1 MHVTISVTC
10 ASLFQPEKEN
20 HDHFIP
26 LGYIVVGDQDS
37 LRSDYLLTSVTFW
50 SVDSVQLLPLQFI
63 QINSEQCQSVSRSVC
78 RSGVCSHHRHDRNT
92 CCPYFKPHPRP
103 FDDVEPKGQKRQ
115 RTLWVLP
122 RHRASLIHVCLHG
135 DLKLLHVDLCLM
147 ALTSC
152 PDRSIGGERGH
163 PSAEETKA
171 VHYED

>member
-1 MHVTISVTC
+1 MWQLAWLAL
-10 ASLFQPEKEN
+10 ASLFQPAKEN

-63 QINSEQCQSVSRSVC
+63 QINSEQCQSVGLSVRSLL
-78 RSGVCSHHRHDRNT
+78 SPQAHDRNT

-103 FDDVEPKGQKRQ
+103 FDDVEPKGQRRQ
-115 RTLWVLP
+115 RTLRVLP
-122 RHRASLIHVCLHG
+122 RHRASLIHVCLRG
-135 DLKLLHVDLCLM
+135 DLKLLHVGLCLM

-152 PDRSIGGERGH
+152 PADRSIGGGRGH